1 MEFECKFIPQ
11 KRWDVAY
18 CALPDTPIEPPSAPL
33 GEGSSETSQ
42 RLRPRVTRST
52 AASASILMP
61 PLLTIPSI
69 SVSPVENRGKEK
81 ETAGNR
87 TRKRGDD
94 DEAYRDN
101 QSGGTGD
108 AQ

>member
-1 MEFECKFIPQ
+1 
-11 KRWDVAY
+11 
-18 CALPDTPIEPPSAPL
+18 
-33 GEGSSETSQ
+33 
-42 RLRPRVTRST
+42 
-52 AASASILMP
+52 MP

-69 SVSPVENRGKEK
+69 SASPVENRGKEKAKAEGKEK

-101 QSGGTGD
+101 LDLTVENLVQQ
-108 AQ
+108 AMRLKQC